1 MLRNRL
7 QILIFLMALA
17 IGILSYQYYSSNS
30 NLELYK
36 ERYKELAILYLNE
49 VMKAPELLPPISND
63 DETKKIDFSYNT
75 LQFENLEN
83 ESFRIQ
89 DFKDKILFIN
99 IWATW
104 CNPCLAEMPSMVE
117 LYENYKDD
125 ERIEF
130 LYLSSEK
137 MNVIKNFI
145 PNDENLQKLPLYKIT
160 SDDEFFATKAI
171 PTTFILNRQGVIVV
185 EDVGSAYWNDRSVI
199 EYLNNLLA
207 INEI

>member
-63 DETKKIDFSYNT
+63 NETKKIDFSYNT

-130 LYLSSEK
+130 LYLSREK

>member
-130 LYLSSEK
+130 LYLSREK

-171 PTTFILNRQGVIVV
+171 PTTFIINRQGVIVV

>member
-17 IGILSYQYYSSNS
+17 IGILSYHYYSSNS

-130 LYLSSEK
+130 LYLSREK

>member
-7 QILIFLMALA
+7 QILIFLMAMA

-99 IWATW
+99 ITYT
-104 CNPCLAEMPSMVE
+104 S
-117 LYENYKDD
+117 LYIL
-125 ERIEF
+125 R
-130 LYLSSEK
+130 
-137 MNVIKNFI
+137 NF
-145 PNDENLQKLPLYKIT
+145 E
-160 SDDEFFATKAI
+160 
-171 PTTFILNRQGVIVV
+171 ILICF
-185 EDVGSAYWNDRSVI
+185 S
-199 EYLNNLLA
+199 L
-207 INEI
+207 

>member
-7 QILIFLMALA
+7 QILIFLMAMA
-17 IGILSYQYYSSNS
+17 IGVLSYQYYTSNS

-130 LYLSSEK
+130 LYLSREK

>member
-49 VMKAPELLPPISND
+49 VMKAPKLLPPISND

-130 LYLSSEK
+130 LYLSREK

>member
-63 DETKKIDFSYNT
+63 DETRKIDFSYNT

-130 LYLSSEK
+130 LYLSREK

>member
-1 MLRNRL
+1 
-7 QILIFLMALA
+7 MAMA

-130 LYLSSEK
+130 LYLSREK

>member
-7 QILIFLMALA
+7 QILIFLMAMA

-49 VMKAPELLPPISND
+49 VMKAPELLPPISNN

-130 LYLSSEK
+130 LYLSREK

>member
-1 MLRNRL
+1 
-7 QILIFLMALA
+7 
-17 IGILSYQYYSSNS
+17 
-30 NLELYK
+30 
-36 ERYKELAILYLNE
+36 
-49 VMKAPELLPPISND
+49 
-63 DETKKIDFSYNT
+63 
-75 LQFENLEN
+75 
-83 ESFRIQ
+83 
-89 DFKDKILFIN
+89 
-99 IWATW
+99 
-104 CNPCLAEMPSMVE
+104 MPSMVE

-130 LYLSSEK
+130 LYLSREK

-185 EDVGSAYWNDRSVI
+185 EDVGSAYWDDRSVI

>member
-49 VMKAPELLPPISND
+49 VMKAPELLPPISNN

-130 LYLSSEK
+130 LYLSREK

-185 EDVGSAYWNDRSVI
+185 EDVGSAYWNDRTVI

>member
-130 LYLSSEK
+130 LYLSREK

>member
-1 MLRNRL
+1 
-7 QILIFLMALA
+7 
-17 IGILSYQYYSSNS
+17 
-30 NLELYK
+30 
-36 ERYKELAILYLNE
+36 
-49 VMKAPELLPPISND
+49 MKAPELLPPISND

-130 LYLSSEK
+130 LYLSREK

>member
-1 MLRNRL
+1 
-7 QILIFLMALA
+7 MALA

-130 LYLSSEK
+130 LYLSREK

-185 EDVGSAYWNDRSVI
+185 EDVGSAYWDDRSVI

>member
-17 IGILSYQYYSSNS
+17 IGILSYQNYSSNS

-49 VMKAPELLPPISND
+49 VMKAPELLPPTSND

-130 LYLSSEK
+130 LYLSREK

>member
-130 LYLSSEK
+130 LYLSREK
-137 MNVIKNFI
+137 MNVIKKFYT
-145 PNDENLQKLPLYKIT
+145 Q
-160 SDDEFFATKAI
+160 
-171 PTTFILNRQGVIVV
+171 
-185 EDVGSAYWNDRSVI
+185 
-199 EYLNNLLA
+199 
-207 INEI
+207 

>member
-130 LYLSSEK
+130 LYLSREK

-185 EDVGSAYWNDRSVI
+185 EDVGSAYWDDRSVI

>member
-1 MLRNRL
+1 MLRNRP
-7 QILIFLMALA
+7 QILIFLMAMA
-17 IGILSYQYYSSNS
+17 IGVLSYQYYSSNS

-130 LYLSSEK
+130 LYLSREK

>member
-49 VMKAPELLPPISND
+49 VMKAPELLPPISNN

-130 LYLSSEK
+130 LYLSREK

>member
-1 MLRNRL
+1 
-7 QILIFLMALA
+7 MALA

-130 LYLSSEK
+130 LYLSREK

>member
-49 VMKAPELLPPISND
+49 VMEAPKLLPPISND

-130 LYLSSEK
+130 LYLSREK

>member
-130 LYLSSEK
+130 LYLSREK

-199 EYLNNLLA
+199 EYINNLLA

>member
-130 LYLSSEK
+130 IYLSREK

>member
-130 LYLSSEK
+130 LYLSREK

-185 EDVGSAYWNDRSVI
+185 EDVGSAYWNDRTVI

>member
-7 QILIFLMALA
+7 QILIFLMAMA

-130 LYLSSEK
+130 LYLSREK

>member
-17 IGILSYQYYSSNS
+17 IGILSYEYYSSNS

-130 LYLSSEK
+130 LYLSREK